1 MFSRRIWAALAAAVL
16 GCSPAH
22 AQSFSRVVTDPG
34 LVRLDHV
41 VVLDFNGDGRDD
53 ILAGGRGLDNEGE
66 TPEDRWTRKRLHVF
80 AGEGDG
86 RFRHAPELVEGTI
99 EARYPI
105 MVAADFNSDGR
116 DDLAIF
122 DAGVYIFPLGGHGN
136 PPQLLLSSPFG
147 RHRPS
152 NALADAVRREHELRP
167 EPYYS
172 GPADLHIKSAST
184 GDIDAD
190 GDTDLWVESS
200 GGANV
205 ISHFMVNNGDG
216 TFTVD
221 SVRAPYELLHNPPP
235 EFWRHRSSDLVDLDN
250 DGDLDLAL
258 GQMRDLHP
266 THVNQF
272 SIVLVNDGTGHYPSR
287 VELPHPDFNDG
298 YTQVYGL
305 THFDV
310 NGDGLQDLLLVHQRN
325 DDGPPNVLPW
335 TGRYVQVLVNRGGML
350 FDDETSVWMGDQSA
364 TTPQRRSDGDPL
376 SSFAEPRMHDVDR
389 DGCQD
394 LVMSASGAPVR
405 TESPLVYRNDG
416 TGRFEALPPEP
427 FVGAERHFG
436 YYARPADVNGD
447 AVIDFLTSR
456 HHNGPDG
463 RYDTADDFT
472 TLVAL
477 LNTTPVGPARCSHR
491 VIAIG
496 TLPSRTLHV
505 GAVASAAVVPLAGAF
520 RHASSYEA
528 SSSAP
533 GIVAVSLSGSAVT
546 VTALAAGAATVT
558 VTASGAENSTAT
570 RRFKA
575 TVLAET
581 PSRANRFL
589 KLRRRI
595 EDLRTRDRRR
605 PVR

>member
-1 MFSRRIWAALAAAVL
+1 MLARRVVAAVASACAIGSSL
-16 GCSPAH
+16 
-22 AQSFSRVVTDPG
+22 AQAQTFRHVTTEPG
-34 LVRLDHV
+34 LRLDHV
-41 VVLDFNGDGRDD
+41 AVVDFNGDGRDD
-53 ILAGGRGLDNEGE
+53 VIAGGRGLDNEGE
-66 TPEDRWTRKRLHVF
+66 TPEDRWTRKRLYVF
-80 AGEGDG
+80 ASEGDG
-86 RFRHAPELVEGTI
+86 RFRYAPELVAGTI

-122 DAGVYIFPLGGHGN
+122 DAGVYISPVGGHGN

-147 RHRPS
+147 QHRPS
-152 NALADAVRREHELRP
+152 NALAEAVRREHELRP
-167 EPYYS
+167 EPFYS
-172 GPADLHIKSAST
+172 GASDLHIKSAST

-216 TFTVD
+216 TFTID
-221 SVRAPYELLHNPPP
+221 SVRAPYDLLHNPHP

-287 VELPHPDFNDG
+287 VELPHPDFNNG

-364 TTPQRRSDGDPL
+364 TTPERGPDGDPL

-416 TGRFEALPPEP
+416 TGRFQALPPEP
-427 FVGAERHFG
+427 FAGTEPYFG
-436 YYARPADVNGD
+436 YYAQPADVDGD
-447 AVIDFLTSR
+447 AVIDFVVPR

-477 LNTTPVGPARCSHR
+477 LNTTPAGSARCNPP
-491 VIAIG
+491 VKAVG
-496 TLPSRTLHV
+496 TLPARTLSV
-505 GAVASAAVVPLAGAF
+505 GPVSTAAVVPLAGAF
-520 RHASSYEA
+520 RHASNYRA

-533 GIVAVSLSGSAVT
+533 AIAAVSLSGSAVT
-546 VTALAAGAATVT
+546 VTSIAAGAATIT
-558 VTASGAENSTAT
+558 VTAGGADNSTAIQ
-570 RRFKA
+570 RFKV
-575 TVLAET
+575 TVVAEGS
-581 PSRANRFL
+581 SRASEFL

-595 EDLRTRDRRR
+595 EALRARERLR
-605 PVR
+605 PAR